1 MAEGASTLEGLVL
14 EARALSGGLRV
25 ALLSPAYWPEVRRGT
40 ERFARDLATG
50 LIERG
55 HRPSLITSHPGPPST
70 ALEDGL
76 VVRRNR
82 RPPERWLHPL
92 GFESYLTHWPLT
104 YGSLRRSGPDL
115 AHALHHADAL
125 AAARWARHT
134 GRPSVFSFMGI
145 PSAEGFGH
153 RRLLGRVMQAAVAG
167 TNALVVLSNAAA
179 ERFQSLLDVEA
190 RVIPPGVNTHAFAPG
205 GERAEHPTV
214 FCGADPAEPRK
225 RVSLLVE
232 AFKIVRRSLPAA
244 RLVLSRP
251 RRGSAHHVSAEEG
264 IELRDVDAP
273 RALTAAYREAWA
285 SALPSYSEAFGL
297 VLLEALACGT
307 PVVGSNLDGIPE
319 LVDRE
324 SIGRTFDGD
333 RPEPLAR
340 ALLETIELAR
350 DPATPAACRERAE
363 ELSQERC
370 TERYLQLYRELL

>member
-1 MAEGASTLEGLVL
+1 MAEGAPTLEGLAL
-14 EARALSGGLRV
+14 EEQAPTEALRV
-25 ALLSPAYWPEVRRGT
+25 ALLSPAYWPEVRRGS

-50 LIERG
+50 LIQRG
-55 HRPSLITSHPGPPST
+55 HRPRLITSHPGPPST

-76 VVRRNR
+76 AVRRNW
-82 RPPERWLHPL
+82 RPPERWLHEL

-145 PSAEGFGH
+145 PPEAGFGH
-153 RRLLGRVMQAAVAG
+153 RRLLGRVMNAAVRG
-167 TNALVVLSNAAA
+167 TSAHVVLSRAAA
-179 ERFQSLLDVEA
+179 ERFRTLLDVEP
-190 RVIPPGVNTHAFAPG
+190 RVIPPGVDTEAFAPG
-205 GERAEHPTV
+205 GERAEHPTI

-225 RVSLLVE
+225 RVPLLVE
-232 AFKIVRRSLPAA
+232 AFKIVRRSLPPA

-251 RRGSAHHVSAEEG
+251 RTGHAHLSATEG

-273 RALTAAYREAWA
+273 RALTAAYREAWV
-285 SALPSYSEAFGL
+285 STLPSYSEAFGL

-350 DPATPAACRERAE
+350 DPATPGACRERAE
-363 ELSQERC
+363 ELSQDRC
-370 TERYLQLYRELL
+370 TERYLQLYGELL